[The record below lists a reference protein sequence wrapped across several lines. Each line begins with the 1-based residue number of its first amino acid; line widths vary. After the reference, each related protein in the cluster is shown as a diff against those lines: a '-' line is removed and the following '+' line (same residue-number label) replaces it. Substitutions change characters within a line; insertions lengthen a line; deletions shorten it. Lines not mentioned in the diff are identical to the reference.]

1 MYGGSEFSIFLLNY
15 FKLMYLKNIKNNL
28 KLTKCTSKH
37 LSRSR
42 FRLMVLLFWK
52 QASGEVGIADLP
64 DEMK

>member
-52 QASGEVGIADLP
+52 QDSGEVGVAICL
-64 DEMK
+64 MK

>member
-42 FRLMVLLFWK
+42 FQLIVLLFWK
-52 QASGEVGIADLP
+52 QDPGEVGIADLP